1 MAERTRHARLLPPV
15 FRRHHR
21 RGYTLAFFAMLL
33 FTFMALAALVI
44 DIGFARLTHQQL
56 RIAADSAAVEGL
68 RGEGVLDYD
77 ERRTAAR
84 DFVHW
89 HFDDDLDSTGTY
101 PADDDGAFDTGS
113 GQFGGGP
120 LVQFTGGAGDPSLAA
135 SQLMEVD
142 SSSAVYKPQVQSGV
156 ASLAGSFQ
164 VALRRGRNDTP
175 ATDLF
180 ANGPAVPYLFARGT
194 MINRQRIQ
202 AGIAVHGTGQAQ
214 SAAALSIGLAQDTL
228 TPPLAGLLPVT
239 LELGYWNSLTT
250 GAADSQ
256 SVMTGEIGAAGR
268 FFTLG
273 TVETMPLAI
282 GRLLPSAAI
291 PIDGTY
297 IGYVPIYVNLTATA
311 TQRVVGFGSVQVVVT
326 GSGTTASITRQ
337 PGHVGVENVSAVRC
351 HSVHL
356 SAAEAAE
363 TLALLADVEEPL
375 LAPSSRSVAP

>member
-1 MAERTRHARLLPPV
+1 MAERTRHARLPLS
-15 FRRHHR
+15 FRRNHR

-135 SQLMEVD
+135 SQRMEVD

-164 VALRRGRNDTP
+164 VALRRGRTDTP
-175 ATDLF
+175 ATDL
-180 ANGPAVPYLFARGT
+180 PCPT
-194 MINRQRIQ
+194 C
-202 AGIAVHGTGQAQ
+202 
-214 SAAALSIGLAQDTL
+214 
-228 TPPLAGLLPVT
+228 LL
-239 LELGYWNSLTT
+239 
-250 GAADSQ
+250 
-256 SVMTGEIGAAGR
+256 
-268 FFTLG
+268 
-273 TVETMPLAI
+273 
-282 GRLLPSAAI
+282 
-291 PIDGTY
+291 
-297 IGYVPIYVNLTATA
+297 
-311 TQRVVGFGSVQVVVT
+311 
-326 GSGTTASITRQ
+326 
-337 PGHVGVENVSAVRC
+337 AVR
-351 HSVHL
+351 
-356 SAAEAAE
+356 
-363 TLALLADVEEPL
+363 
-375 LAPSSRSVAP
+375 